1 MLYNMLESQHQ
12 KCYTLCEA
20 EINAERRSIMTDS
33 FKNSDWIWY
42 TKDER
47 PDTHGDFK
55 DSFEYTGGKVL
66 CRISCD
72 GDYVLFVNGRL
83 AGSNQYGDF
92 EHYKI
97 YDSIDITD
105 YLHKGSNTV
114 DITVWH
120 LGINSSRCK
129 AATAGLLYEIE
140 CDSTVLCR
148 SCEETLSRQNPY
160 YKAEYCK
167 MITSQLGQSFLY
179 DSSAEE
185 APYGKSVLAEK
196 HCEMYIRPT
205 ERLSLSKKCEY
216 TLIKAEPAHYLIDL
230 GRETVGLPVLEFFS
244 ETVQKITA
252 CWGEHINGGGVSRII
267 GGRDFSFEYIATA
280 GENSF
285 TEYMLRIGC
294 RYIELFCEAPIA
306 LHYAGIIPQFYP
318 VEPVPKFFDDEIE
331 QKIYDA
337 SVNTLRLC
345 LMEHYVDTPWREQ
358 SLYAFDARNQMLC
371 GYKAF
376 KNRNSRYARA
386 SLVLISHDS
395 RPDGLLSITY
405 PCGTELAIPSFSLH
419 YITAVRE
426 YADNTGDLSLVRE
439 VYPKLSEL
447 ISTFKNQLRDGLPV
461 KFSGSEYWNF
471 YDWSPTNEGHLGKAS
486 SPEPDLILGCLF
498 LIALKSFKYLSEKI
512 GEEFKADSLIAELT
526 ARLKQSFYRAESGL
540 FAMTFGGNEF
550 TELGNSLAVLS
561 ELTDTAQ
568 AEKIAEALVSGKLE
582 ECTLSMKCFKYD
594 ALLKISPRFREHI
607 VKEICDT
614 YAPMLNGGTGTVWE
628 VKEGAS
634 AFGNA
639 GSLCHGWSAVPILYL

>member
-1 MLYNMLESQHQ
+1 MPYNMLESQHQ

-129 AATAGLLYEIE
+129 AATAG
-140 CDSTVLCR
+140 
-148 SCEETLSRQNPY
+148 
-160 YKAEYCK
+160 
-167 MITSQLGQSFLY
+167 
-179 DSSAEE
+179 
-185 APYGKSVLAEK
+185 
-196 HCEMYIRPT
+196 
-205 ERLSLSKKCEY
+205 
-216 TLIKAEPAHYLIDL
+216 
-230 GRETVGLPVLEFFS
+230 
-244 ETVQKITA
+244 
-252 CWGEHINGGGVSRII
+252 
-267 GGRDFSFEYIATA
+267 
-280 GENSF
+280 ENSF

-306 LHYAGIIPQFYP
+306 LHYAGIIPQLYP
-318 VEPVPKFFDDEIE
+318 VESVPKFFDDEIK

-471 YDWSPTNEGHLGKAS
+471 YDWSPTNEGHLGKDS

-512 GEEFKADSLIAELT
+512 GEEFKANSLIAELT

-561 ELTDTAQ
+561 GLSNTEES
-568 AEKIAEALVSGKLE
+568 EKIAEALVSGKLE